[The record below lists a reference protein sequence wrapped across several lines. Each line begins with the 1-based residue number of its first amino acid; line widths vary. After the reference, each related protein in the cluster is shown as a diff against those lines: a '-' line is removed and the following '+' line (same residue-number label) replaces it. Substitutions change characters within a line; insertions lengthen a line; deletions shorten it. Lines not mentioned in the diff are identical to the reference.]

1 MEEEAGRLVD
11 FVEVVVE
18 VVVEEEEEHKAALK
32 K

>member
-18 VVVEEEEEHKAALK
+18 VVVEEEEHKAALK